1 MMCRCYKLIT
11 RPQLVHIGTEQVL
24 GRDYKISQEMRP
36 MDLAP
41 LFDDVWT
48 GSQVGRVI

>member
-1 MMCRCYKLIT
+1 MSVKSCYDVQMLYANY
-11 RPQLVHIGTEQVL
+11 QVL